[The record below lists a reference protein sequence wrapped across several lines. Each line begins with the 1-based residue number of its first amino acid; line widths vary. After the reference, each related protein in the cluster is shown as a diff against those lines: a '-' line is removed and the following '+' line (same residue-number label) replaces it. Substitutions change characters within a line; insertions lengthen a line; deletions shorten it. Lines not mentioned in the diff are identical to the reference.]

1 MEDGPIASGFSRTAL
16 SIGQS
21 GGLAF
26 ICLGLIASLAPAQ
39 AGPIQCGMASWY
51 AMTSRTASGER
62 ANPNMMTAAH
72 RNLPFGSV
80 VTVVNLDNGKTVK
93 VRINDRGPFVKSRVI
108 DVTRQAA
115 KELGFLGRGVARV
128 KVIGPNGEVS
138 AKPGRC

>member
-16 SIGQS
+16 SLGKA
-21 GGLAF
+21 GGLGF
-26 ICLGLIASLAPAQ
+26 ICLALVASLSPVQ
-39 AGPIQCGMASWY
+39 AGPTQCGMASWY

>member
-21 GGLAF
+21 GGL
-26 ICLGLIASLAPAQ
+26 IASLAPAQ
-39 AGPIQCGMASWY
+39 AGPTQCGMASWY